1 MKKKKEKKKNLNA
14 RFTIREEKKSV
25 TAHLSM
31 SGVLREIRHVAENPY
46 RAEIFSW
53 YRKCL
58 RAAFIVPW
66 DSDDDALYVL
76 EETRRLFRQNRG
88 IRDVERIER
97 KLREVE
103 MRYEMALHYNIPYP
117 RAFNKMQG
125 SMPESGVP
133 YAAYLDSSYDHM
145 VNPNVGVIEEGSA
158 NLGVMGGLEKRDY
171 YFEDTIGEADVAGR
185 LNHLDTTPEAPAAV
199 R

>member
-1 MKKKKEKKKNLNA
+1 MVG
-14 RFTIREEKKSV
+14 T
-25 TAHLSM
+25 
-31 SGVLREIRHVAENPY
+31 LREISSVMDNPL
-46 RAEIFSW
+46 RSQVLSW

-76 EETRRLFRQNRG
+76 EETRRLFHQNRG

-117 RAFNKMQG
+117 RPFNKMQG
-125 SMPESGVP
+125 SMQESGVP
-133 YAAYLDSSYDHM
+133 YAAYLDSSYDHV
-145 VNPNVGVIEEGSA
+145 VNPHIGVIEEGSA
-158 NLGVMGGLEKRDY
+158 NLGVMGGLEKRGY
-171 YFEDTIGEADVAGR
+171 YYEDNTGTADVAGR
-185 LNHLDTTPEAPAAV
+185 QNALDTTPEPPSTV